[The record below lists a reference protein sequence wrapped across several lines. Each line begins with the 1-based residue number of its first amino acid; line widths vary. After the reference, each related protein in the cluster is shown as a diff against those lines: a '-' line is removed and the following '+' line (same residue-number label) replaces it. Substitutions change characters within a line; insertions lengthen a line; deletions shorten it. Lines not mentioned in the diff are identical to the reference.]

1 MEDVIVRRKGESEKS
16 IALDEVTVN
25 LLTSAEYLESMTV
38 EMPPESEIPREY
50 EHEGEEVRIVLEGE
64 IEIDVAGVAHVLKE
78 GDVMWHKS
86 SVPHKIKKSLRQ
98 KSCLFLSKSSPL
110 INFRLFL
117 FDTHIL
123 SDGR

>member
-1 MEDVIVRRKGESEKS
+1 MEDVIVRRNGESQKS

-38 EMPPESEIPREY
+38 EMPPGSEIPEEY

-64 IEIDVAGVAHVLKE
+64 IEVKVAGETYNLKE

-86 SVPHKIKKSLRQ
+86 SASHKIKN
-98 KSCLFLSKSSPL
+98 P
-110 INFRLFL
+110 
-117 FDTHIL
+117 
-123 SDGR
+123 SDKRAIYFSVNLPPSIES